1 MRMKQELLPFSNSKN
16 AESVLQVYMLG
27 LVEFEAALALQRQL
41 VYQVT
46 GDRNT
51 AAVILCEHPPL
62 ITVGREGSWNHLH
75 FAPEELQARR
85 WRIRWVNRGGGC
97 LLHVPGQ
104 LAFYPILPLNRF
116 GLGLQSYV
124 HRLAEVIQAMLGDF
138 DVRGQTRGDSSGVWV
153 GGRPIAGIGVAIH
166 DWVTYYGF
174 SFNVNPDLQP
184 FRLVRWGAKDGEPMT
199 SLERERRGRLRP
211 SHVRERLL
219 EHFAAS
225 FPFGRTSVFSE
236 HPLLTRKACAD
247 ALATHS

>member
-1 MRMKQELLPFSNSKN
+1 VKREPFRFSTSTH
-16 AESVLQVYMLG
+16 ADSVLQVYMLG
-27 LVEFEAALALQRQL
+27 LVEFEAALALQRRL
-41 VYQVT
+41 VYQVA

-51 AAVILCEHPPL
+51 AALILCEHPPL
-62 ITVGREGSWNHLH
+62 ITVGREGSWSHLH
-75 FAPEELQARR
+75 CDPHELHARR

-97 LLHVPGQ
+97 LLHFPGQ

-124 HRLAEVIQAMLGDF
+124 DRLGEVIQALLGDF
-138 DVRGQTRGDSSGVWV
+138 DVRGQTRRDGAGVWV
-153 GGRPIAGIGVAIH
+153 GARPIAGIGVAVH

-211 SHVRERLL
+211 AHVRERLL
-219 EHFAAS
+219 EHFVAR

-236 HPLLTRKACAD
+236 HPWLTRKACPD
-247 ALATHS
+247 ALAAYS

>member
-1 MRMKQELLPFSNSKN
+1 VKCEPLRFSNP
-16 AESVLQVYMLG
+16 APADSVLQVYMLG
-27 LVEFEAALALQRQL
+27 LVEFEAALALQRRL

-51 AAVILCEHPPL
+51 AGLILCEHPPL
-62 ITVGREGSWNHLH
+62 ITVGREGSWSHLH
-75 FAPEELQARR
+75 CDPGELHARR

-124 HRLAEVIQAMLGDF
+124 DRLGEVIQALLGDF
-138 DVRGQTRGDSSGVWV
+138 DVRGQTRRDGAGVWV
-153 GGRPIAGIGVAIH
+153 GARPIAGIGVAVH

-211 SHVRERLL
+211 ANVRERLL
-219 EHFAAS
+219 EHFVAR
-225 FPFGRTSVFSE
+225 FPFTRTSVFSE

-247 ALATHS
+247 ALATYS

>member
-1 MRMKQELLPFSNSKN
+1 VRREVLSFSTSANS
-16 AESVLQVYMLG
+16 ESVLQVYMLG
-27 LVEFEAALALQRQL
+27 LVEFEAALALQRRL

-51 AAVILCEHPPL
+51 AALILCEHPPL
-62 ITVGREGSWNHLH
+62 VTVGREGSWSHLYCDP
-75 FAPEELQARR
+75 AELQARR

-104 LAFYPILPLNRF
+104 LAFYPILPLNRL

-124 HRLAEVIQAMLGDF
+124 DRLGEVVVSLLSDF
-138 DVRGQTRGDSSGVWV
+138 DIRGQTRRDDSGVWV
-153 GGRPIAGIGVAIH
+153 GGRPIAGIGVAVH

-219 EHFAAS
+219 EHFAAH
-225 FPFGRTSVFSE
+225 FPFARTSVFSE
-236 HPLLTRKACAD
+236 HPLLTRKACPD
-247 ALATHS
+247 ALATYS